1 MYQPINRLKKQ
12 LKILGTARASEQ
24 GLTLMESLIAVI
36 MVSAVAVAITPPIFL
51 SVATRV
57 QNRRAEQA
65 LQLAHGQIDQ
75 VRVLVEQGLNANNID
90 QLPALADGAVS
101 LDNIDPPG
109 SEYSALQSTNFSCS
123 DYDKNPEQVPV
134 NEALPVDINGDCEVD
149 FFVQTFRYKDVS
161 GPIDPGIPIVFHMG
175 VRVYYRN
182 AELQNAEKK
191 QASLTL
197 TTGEG
202 QQRTHPLAVMSTAL
216 AQGDKDGSLDGYRE
230 FLQ

>member
-1 MYQPINRLKKQ
+1 MNQLKKQ
-12 LKILGTARASEQ
+12 LKILGTARPSEE
-24 GLTLMESLIAVI
+24 GLTLMESLIAVV

-75 VRVLVEQGLNANNID
+75 VRVLVEQGLDASNIE
-90 QLPALADGAVS
+90 QLPALAAGAAS
-101 LDNIDPPG
+101 LDDVNPPG
-109 SEYSALQSTNFSCS
+109 SEYSALQSTNYSCS
-123 DYDKNPEQVPV
+123 DYDVNPKQVPV
-134 NEALPVDINGDCEVD
+134 NQALPIDINGDCEAD
-149 FFVQTFRYKDVS
+149 FFVQTFRYKDVE
-161 GPIDPGIPIVFHMG
+161 GPITPGVPIVFNMG

-191 QASLTL
+191 QASLKL

-216 AQGDKDGSLDGYRE
+216 AQGDKDGSLDGYRQ
-230 FLQ
+230 FLE